1 MAWGMERCLERVLRP
16 GAWITDKM
24 LVNSLWPGTF

>member
-1 MAWGMERCLERVLRP
+1 MARGMESCLESILRP

-24 LVNSLWPGTF
+24 LFNSLWPGRF